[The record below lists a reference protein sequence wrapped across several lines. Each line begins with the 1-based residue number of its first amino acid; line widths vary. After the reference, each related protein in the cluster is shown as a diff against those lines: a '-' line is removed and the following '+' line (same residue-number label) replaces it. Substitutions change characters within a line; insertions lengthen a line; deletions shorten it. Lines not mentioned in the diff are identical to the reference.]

1 VDEGSG
7 NGSSQ
12 PRDLTALVASAR
24 SGLRRDVSRLVDA
37 IDHGELLV
45 PLARSVA
52 GIPIGEEVEL
62 EHELSLVPHLLAD
75 EDSKLYCVLFTRDD
89 LLEPIEEQL
98 GWTTDDSSL
107 EYCALPARVALQM
120 ALDVIDGE
128 QVLGLVLNPQD
139 ESELFLRRE
148 ELASLVSGRPIP
160 LVGYVN
166 EIPEDER
173 DKTLTAE
180 PAEPPPP
187 ELIETLER
195 GLKQMPE
202 VASWELRRTF
212 NPDRDLEPHFTL
224 TLRVA
229 ITGVDRNQLTS
240 EVIRLLEGKLPPPG
254 YIDILFEDAV
264 VGS

>member
-1 VDEGSG
+1 MDEGSG

-12 PRDLTALVASAR
+12 PRDLTALVAGAR

-45 PLARSVA
+45 PLARSVS
-52 GIPIGEEVEL
+52 GVPIGQEVEL

-75 EDSKLYCVLFTRDD
+75 DEAKLYCALFTRGD

-98 GWTTDDSSL
+98 GWTTDGDSL
-107 EYCALPARVALQM
+107 EYCALPARVALEM

-128 QVLGLVLNPQD
+128 QVVGLVLNAQD
-139 ESELFLRRE
+139 QSELFLRRE
-148 ELASLVSGRPIP
+148 ELASLVAGKPIP

-173 DKTLTAE
+173 DRTLAAE
-180 PAEPPPP
+180 PADPPPP
-187 ELIETLER
+187 ELVETLER
-195 GLKQMPE
+195 GLKDLE
-202 VASWELRRTF
+202 AVVSWELRRTF

-229 ITGVDRNQLTS
+229 KTGVDRNLLTS